1 MSEDTRRQARAWL
14 RDADGHFHVAHLVG
28 TNLFGEGHKPPARE
42 NLLCVG
48 QNPPYNARLKEL
60 GESPPPLLA
69 AFQAKDVPFALA
81 QSAGGDWQAVNY
93 APDEFLAVVDSLL
106 TDGEVSGVAL
116 MFTRGG
122 GPGSALSER
131 FGALPVSP
139 DDLRRVVRGGE

>member
-1 MSEDTRRQARAWL
+1 MSEDTRRQAQAWL
-14 RDADGHFHVAHLVG
+14 HDAGGHFHVAHLVG
-28 TNLFGEGHKPPARE
+28 TNLFGEGHEPPARE

-60 GESPPPLLA
+60 REGSRPLLA

-81 QSAGGDWQAVNY
+81 QSAGEDWQVVNY

-106 TDGEVSGVAL
+106 AEGQVSGVAL